1 MSRPRRRPRSKTPDR
16 NRRIT
21 LPDSDEEAELKKNS
35 RETRQG
41 YRKEEDDRRRTQQ
54 NIQFLAKDIIKDI
67 FNQHE
72 DWWPS
77 PEQFL
82 DVFDIFVSR
91 SKTTVATKKKME
103 VISHDDLI
111 EWAREA
117 RKKRKKTLDA
127 ARRAERGRI
136 SNQYHAKKEE
146 ERQKLC
152 KDFGICSAAAFA
164 GMGVAAAVGAPVIA
178 TAAAG
183 AATAAA
189 AAKYRGAFFGGRT
202 RRKKTRKR
210 QRKSKR
216 KSRRKK
222 RKKRKTRRLR
232 RKSRKK

>member
-21 LPDSDEEAELKKNS
+21 LPDSDEEAEYKKNS
-35 RETRQG
+35 RETRKD
-41 YRKEEDDRRRTQQ
+41 YRKQIEEYDNKSRQVE
-54 NIQFLAKDIIKDI
+54 FLAKDIIKNI

-82 DVFDIFVSR
+82 DVFDSFVSS
-91 SKTTVATKKKME
+91 SKTTEATKKKME

-127 ARRAERGRI
+127 ARREERIRI
-136 SNQYHAKKEE
+136 SNQYREKKEE

-152 KDFGICSAAAFA
+152 KNFGICTAAAL
-164 GMGVAAAVGAPVIA
+164 AAAGAGAVVGAPVIA
-178 TAAAG
+178 T
-183 AATAAA
+183 TAAA
-189 AAKYRGAFFGGRT
+189 AAAAAAVAKYRRAFGG
-202 RRKKTRKR
+202 RKKTRKR

-222 RKKRKTRRLR
+222 RKKRKKRKTRRLR
-232 RKSRKK
+232 RKSR

>member
-164 GMGVAAAVGAPVIA
+164 GMGVAAVVGAPVIA
-178 TAAAG
+178 TG
-183 AATAAA
+183 AAA
-189 AAKYRGAFFGGRT
+189 AVAMGKYRGTFGGRT

-210 QRKSKR
+210 RRKRKSKR

-222 RKKRKTRRLR
+222 KKN
-232 RKSRKK
+232 S

>member
-1 MSRPRRRPRSKTPDR
+1 MSRPRRRPRSKTPGEDY
-16 NRRIT
+16 RRIT
-21 LPDSDEEAELKKNS
+21 LPDSDEEAEYKKNS
-35 RETRQG
+35 RETRKD
-41 YRKEEDDRRRTQQ
+41 YRKQ
-54 NIQFLAKDIIKDI
+54 IQEYDNKSRQVEFLAKDIIKNI

-82 DVFDIFVSR
+82 DVFDSFVSS
-91 SKTTVATKKKME
+91 SKTTEATKKKME

-127 ARRAERGRI
+127 ARREERIRI
-136 SNQYHAKKEE
+136 SNQYREKKEE

-164 GMGVAAAVGAPVIA
+164 GMGVAAVVGAPVIA
-178 TAAAG
+178 TG
-183 AATAAA
+183 AAA
-189 AAKYRGAFFGGRT
+189 AVAVGKYRGTFGGRT

-232 RKSRKK
+232 RKSR